1 MEPQILYG
9 VLYLEINLMA
19 SLLVLF
25 IRFKTLGISRM
36 VSQRNFSSAIDA
48 EIVFFLSDTTAV
60 LITCGILPFGE
71 AGLIAAKT
79 VYFFS
84 TALMCFCWFVYF
96 EHLQGSPFV
105 KSRRNVLISS
115 SLVWIMGALLLVNL
129 FTGIFFYVKGGTY
142 YRGPWF
148 ILQYILAYVY
158 VFAACGKALVGVFH
172 EKNLSKRRMLAY
184 LALFPV
190 APAGAGIIQF
200 IYPQLPVACVTLSLA
215 TLILYQTGL
224 DDMIS
229 IDPLTKLNNR
239 KQLSFY
245 YEQWQHREES
255 TPLYLLL
262 IDANK
267 FKAINDT
274 YGHIQGDKALEK
286 IADALR
292 ISCGGLYYRANIACY
307 GGDEFVMLVR
317 AEDEAE
323 IEGLKNRINQN
334 LAEMNR
340 EADTPYDL
348 SVSIGIARAERE
360 ESLKE
365 VIEKADKELY
375 EEKRSQQ
382 TSRKR
387 D

>member
-1 MEPQILYG
+1 
-9 VLYLEINLMA
+9 
-19 SLLVLF
+19 
-25 IRFKTLGISRM
+25 M
-36 VSQRNFSSAIDA
+36 V
-48 EIVFFLSDTTAV
+48 
-60 LITCGILPFGE
+60 
-71 AGLIAAKT
+71 
-79 VYFFS
+79 
-84 TALMCFCWFVYF
+84 
-96 EHLQGSPFV
+96 
-105 KSRRNVLISS
+105 SS

-129 FTGIFFYVKGGTY
+129 FTGIFFYVKDGVY
-142 YRGPWF
+142 HRGSWF

-158 VFAACGKALVGVFH
+158 VFAACGRALVGVFQ
-172 EKNLSKRRMLAY
+172 EKNLSKRRMLVY

-200 IYPQLPVACVTLSLA
+200 TYPQLPVACVTLSLA

-229 IDPLTKLNNR
+229 IDPLTRLNNR

-274 YGHIQGDKALEK
+274 YGHIQGDAALER

-292 ISCGGLYYRANIACY
+292 ISCGGLYYRANIARY

-317 AEDEAE
+317 TDDEAE

-340 EADTPYDL
+340 EAGTPYDL
-348 SVSIGIARAERE
+348 SVSIGIARAERDE
-360 ESLKE
+360 ALKE

-375 EEKRSQQ
+375 EEKRNQQ

>member
-172 EKNLSKRRMLAY
+172 EKNLSSAAYTCCDQKRHCIAY
-184 LALFPV
+184 
-190 APAGAGIIQF
+190 I
-200 IYPQLPVACVTLSLA
+200 
-215 TLILYQTGL
+215 
-224 DDMIS
+224 
-229 IDPLTKLNNR
+229 
-239 KQLSFY
+239 
-245 YEQWQHREES
+245 
-255 TPLYLLL
+255 
-262 IDANK
+262 
-267 FKAINDT
+267 
-274 YGHIQGDKALEK
+274 
-286 IADALR
+286 
-292 ISCGGLYYRANIACY
+292 
-307 GGDEFVMLVR
+307 
-317 AEDEAE
+317 
-323 IEGLKNRINQN
+323 
-334 LAEMNR
+334 
-340 EADTPYDL
+340 
-348 SVSIGIARAERE
+348 
-360 ESLKE
+360 
-365 VIEKADKELY
+365 
-375 EEKRSQQ
+375 
-382 TSRKR
+382 
-387 D
+387 

>member
-1 MEPQILYG
+1 M
-9 VLYLEINLMA
+9 
-19 SLLVLF
+19 
-25 IRFKTLGISRM
+25 
-36 VSQRNFSSAIDA
+36 
-48 EIVFFLSDTTAV
+48 

-292 ISCGGLYYRANIACY
+292 ISCGGLYYRANIARY

-323 IEGLKNRINQN
+323 IEGLKKRINQN

-340 EADTPYDL
+340 EEDTPYDL

>member
-1 MEPQILYG
+1 M
-9 VLYLEINLMA
+9 
-19 SLLVLF
+19 
-25 IRFKTLGISRM
+25 
-36 VSQRNFSSAIDA
+36 
-48 EIVFFLSDTTAV
+48 FFLSDTAAV

-79 VYFFS
+79 IYFFS

-105 KSRRNVLISS
+105 KSRLNVLISS
-115 SLVWIMGALLLVNL
+115 CLVWIMGVLLVINL
-129 FTGIFFYVKGGTY
+129 FTGIFFYVKDGTY
-142 YRGPWF
+142 YRGSWF
-148 ILQYILAYVY
+148 ILQYVLAYVY
-158 VFAACGKALVGVFH
+158 VFGASGRALIGLLH
-172 EKNLSKRRMLAY
+172 ERNLPKRRLLVS

-292 ISCGGLYYRANIACY
+292 ISCGGLYYRANIARY

>member
-1 MEPQILYG
+1 M
-9 VLYLEINLMA
+9 
-19 SLLVLF
+19 
-25 IRFKTLGISRM
+25 
-36 VSQRNFSSAIDA
+36 
-48 EIVFFLSDTTAV
+48 

-200 IYPQLPVACVTLSLA
+200 IYSQLPVACVTLSLA

-274 YGHIQGDKALEK
+274 YGHIQGDKTLEK